1 MPTRV
6 NASSPP
12 DVSGPADDAM
22 DTAVAALLAALP
34 GPAAL
39 LSTDGR
45 VRVAN
50 PAWLTPG
57 AWAGLPRRP
66 AEGASLTDALATS
79 GSEASTQLAAALT
92 ELAAGRQDRHT
103 QTLPPI
109 QDERGWWRA
118 EARPFHD
125 LGHSTEAGRGV
136 LLSLREVTE
145 QVETRRT
152 LERSEERYRVAS
164 DGALDAFFLLEA
176 LRGPD
181 GRIEDFVFLD
191 INPSG
196 CEMISRGRD
205 EVVGQRLCELLPV
218 NREPRFID
226 RYREVMQTGET
237 LLREF
242 EIDAA
247 DEGITPSWMQQ
258 QVVRVGD
265 GIAISVR
272 DVTGRKQT
280 ELELKHQRQETQTV
294 LDGVPAY
301 VFYKD
306 ADNRILR
313 VNRAAAES
321 LGLPPQQI
329 EGRAT
334 ADFYPAE
341 VAAAYHRDDREVLAS
356 GRPKLGYLETNPVP
370 GGEDRWI
377 RTDKVPVFDDHGE
390 ATSIIAVATDVTDL
404 QHATQRLAESER
416 RFRSLFDRVPVS
428 VWEQDLREVARWLDE
443 LKASGVRDLGAYLR
457 EHPEAHD
464 HAVRLTKINGVN
476 QATFDLMEAADHV
489 ELSRSMY
496 DGHVGPPPEALAA
509 KLGAIW
515 DGRRSAE
522 LETYCHTVRGR
533 KLHVLMRF
541 EVPEQDGEPD
551 LGRAILALTDISAN
565 RQRLFA
571 QAQVLQAERE
581 RKRLAHELHDTLAQ
595 QIAGVN
601 MLAESL
607 RRRLASDRPDDLE
620 QAGQRATELSE
631 MLKQANRE
639 VRRLL
644 SGLSAERIG
653 PDELETALESLAERT
668 SLVHQV
674 PVTFRCPRTPDE
686 LDEDSAN
693 HLLYIAQEAVH
704 NAAKHAEADSIQ
716 IDLEQGDDGL
726 RLSVVDDGRGIGPP
740 AEPHDPTESSDGS
753 GLGLS
758 IMRFRAEAI
767 GAKIRFDSFPD
778 VGTAVRCFMPAAEA
792 TDADPDSFAP
802 PSPDPQ
808 DPPR

>member
-1 MPTRV
+1 MPASF
-6 NASSPP
+6 NPSSSPARSAP
-12 DVSGPADDAM
+12 TDPNPGAA
-22 DTAVAALLAALP
+22 AALLAALP

-39 LSTDGR
+39 LSSDGR

-57 AWAGLPRRP
+57 AWAGLQRRP
-66 AEGASLTDALATS
+66 MEGESLTDALAAS
-79 GSEASTQLAAALT
+79 GGEATTRLAGALAD
-92 ELAAGRQDRHT
+92 LAAGRLDEHT
-103 QTLPPI
+103 QTLPPSPGGH
-109 QDERGWWRA
+109 GWWLA
-118 EARPFHD
+118 EARPF
-125 LGHSTEAGRGV
+125 AGSADGPGV
-136 LLSLREVTE
+136 LLTLREVTE
-145 QVETRRT
+145 EIETRRT

-164 DGALDAFFLLEA
+164 DGALDAFFLFDA
-176 LRGPD
+176 WRGA
-181 GRIEDFVFLD
+181 GGEIEDFVFVD
-191 INPSG
+191 VNPSG
-196 CEMISRGRD
+196 CAMISRSRD
-205 EVVGQRLCELLPV
+205 EIVGQRLCELLPV

-226 RYREVMQTGET
+226 RYREVMQTGES

-265 GIAISVR
+265 GIAVSVR
-272 DVTGRKQT
+272 DVTARKQT
-280 ELELKHQRQETQTV
+280 ELDLKRQRQETQTV

-329 EGRAT
+329 EGRPT

-341 VAAAYHRDDREVLAS
+341 MAAAYHRDDREVLAS
-356 GRPKLGYLETNPVP
+356 GRPKLGYLEAYPVP

-390 ATSIIAVATDVTDL
+390 ATGIIAVATDVTDL
-404 QHATQRLAESER
+404 QRATQRLAESER

-428 VWEQDLREVARWLDE
+428 VWEQDLREVARWLDG

-464 HAVRLTKINGVN
+464 HAVRLTQINGVN
-476 QATFDLMEAADHV
+476 QATFDLMDAADHD
-489 ELSRSMY
+489 ELTRSMY

-522 LETYCHTVRGR
+522 LETYCYTVRGR

-607 RRRLASDRPDDLE
+607 SRRLGSDRLDDLE
-620 QAGQRATELSE
+620 QAGRRASELSE

-644 SGLSAERIG
+644 SGLSAERIA
-653 PDELETALESLAERT
+653 PDELENALESLAERT

-704 NAAKHAEADSIQ
+704 NAAKHAEAESIQ
-716 IDLEQGDDGL
+716 IDLEQADDGL
-726 RLSVVDDGRGIGPP
+726 RLSVVDDGRGIGRLGDT
-740 AEPHDPTESSDGS
+740 EDPEETSDGS

-758 IMRFRAEAI
+758 IMRLRAEAI
-767 GAKIRFDSFPD
+767 GAKISFDSFPN
-778 VGTAVRCFMPAAEA
+778 VGTAVRCVVPASETA
-792 TDADPDSFAP
+792 DADATTASIPPPDF
-802 PSPDPQ
+802 Q
-808 DPPR
+808 DPTR